1 MNGEGLRGRKPHS
14 TRIRTRWIS
23 SRGMVAHKKEECEC
37 GVEWKSCLTLAVG
50 STGTRNDERERENSN
65 TAETGEGRRSEA
77 ALHAR
82 LVLLTAHQE
91 TRINDHFH
99 QKPFR
104 MFAHY
109 LGCPSA
115 QKKPAVS

>member
-1 MNGEGLRGRKPHS
+1 M
-14 TRIRTRWIS
+14 
-23 SRGMVAHKKEECEC
+23 AHEKEEC

-50 STGTRNDERERENSN
+50 STGTRDDEREKESSS

-91 TRINDHFH
+91 TRMHDHF
-99 QKPFR
+99 PFR
-104 MFAHY
+104 ILLIILVAH
-109 LGCPSA
+109 
-115 QKKPAVS
+115 QHR